1 MGNCCCKQYSNSYSV
16 LDKHQDNGNKKTHR
30 YQHNQK
36 KEKKQKKMSKSLSDI
51 YKKYAKK
58 ICRNCNKVK
67 YGRCVNSKYGEEFMC
82 IDCVVDI
89 NRKTQQTLSSSY
101 KVNGRYS

>member
-16 LDKHQDNGNKKTHR
+16 LDKHHDNGNK
-30 YQHNQK
+30 
-36 KEKKQKKMSKSLSDI
+36 KKMSKSLSDI

-58 ICRNCNKVK
+58 ICHNCNKVK

-89 NRKTQQTLSSSY
+89 NRKTKQTLSSSY